1 MNDMNYRE
9 TDVENTEV
17 EMEMETVRCTIEAHN
32 CWYVE
37 LGDHII
43 YMTNVKSQM
52 TNVKG
57 QMTKCAY
64 FDNGREIQRQ
74 TLKH

>member
-37 LGDHII
+37 RGDHII
-43 YMTNVKSQM
+43 HMTNVKSQM
-52 TNVKG
+52 TNVRILITAVKYKG
-57 QMTKCAY
+57 
-64 FDNGREIQRQ
+64 R
-74 TLKH
+74 H